1 MDVVLALLLG
11 ENLLEWGGGLEE
23 GGQKIGPE
31 TRWAD
36 DGKRF
41 SDGRCIRIASRR
53 EFVRMGR
60 RSGGGGAKNRTGPE
74 GGRMTGSAFSDG
86 RCIGIASRREFIE
99 MGRRSGGGGGAKNS
113 T

>member
-23 GGQKIGPE
+23 GGKKID
-31 TRWAD
+31 R
-36 DGKRF
+36 
-41 SDGRCIRIASRR
+41 IR
-53 EFVRMGR
+53 
-60 RSGGGGAKNRTGPE
+60 

-86 RCIGIASRREFIE
+86 RCVGIASRREFIE
-99 MGRRSGGGGGAKNS
+99 MGRRSGGGGAKNS